1 MAKSKNDRDPLLDE
15 LEERILEGNVI
26 FTPDEDFLRRVAES
40 EEKNEDLWQFKKC
53 LFMIEFVLHSIII
66 SISNKGV
73 PTYDKNQ
80 SYGQRTKGT

>member
-40 EEKNEDLWQFKKC
+40 EEKNEDLWHLKKC
-53 LFMIEFVLHSIII
+53 PLMIEFVLHSIII

-73 PTYDKNQ
+73 PTYDQNQ
-80 SYGQRTKGT
+80 SHRQRTTGT